1 MKLRILIVLAILVSL
16 LSFAKFNYCQS
27 TGWASPGQ
35 YIHACY
41 SDLPALYSA
50 RGLDSNA
57 WPYSS
62 DDNSVE
68 YPVITAMVMY
78 ATSFLANSPVSYF
91 NINIFFLVLLFIA
104 TVIVVR
110 KIRPEF
116 AYLSAIAPAVIASLF
131 INWDLWGIATMLLAI
146 YWFDRKK
153 YLHSAL
159 ILSLSIS
166 TKFLPV
172 FLLIPIAFILWRDA
186 KLKELVKYVAVV
198 AGTWIAINAPFAFT
212 TPTRWWRFFKLNL
225 ERGADWGSIFAF
237 PTPTGW
243 WRFFKLNLERG
254 ADWGSVWLAL
264 RQLGIPLTNLN
275 YLSILLLLI
284 ALTSVAIVLFELKY
298 TPTLAS
304 VAFIVMAAVM
314 VASKVYS
321 PQFVLWLTPLAVI
334 ALTNKK
340 DLHAFWLW
348 QATEVI
354 YHVAI
359 WQHIATIEHAKF
371 GLGPTPYAILTL
383 VRIAGTIYLMA
394 VLARRALQAR
404 NGHSR
409 LLDLLF
415 EAGKPYP

>member
-1 MKLRILIVLAILVSL
+1 MKVRTLVALALFASLV
-16 LSFAKFNYCQS
+16 SFAKFSQCEN
-27 TGWASPGQ
+27 TGWATPDQ

-41 SDLPALYSA
+41 SDLPALYGS
-50 RGLDSNA
+50 RGLDTNA

-78 ATSFLANSPVSYF
+78 ATSFAAKSPASYF
-91 NINIFFLVLLFIA
+91 NVNIFFLILLFIA
-104 TVIVVR
+104 TLIVVR

-116 AYLSAIAPAVIASLF
+116 AYLSAIAPAMIASLF
-131 INWDLWGIATMLLAI
+131 INWDLWGIATMMLAI
-146 YWFDRKK
+146 YWFDRKQ

-159 ILSLSIS
+159 ILALSIS
-166 TKFLPV
+166 TKFLPI
-172 FLLIPIAFILWRDA
+172 FLLIPIAFILWRDT

-198 AGTWIAINAPFAFT
+198 AATWLAINAPFALT
-212 TPTRWWRFFKLNL
+212 TPIGWWRFFKLNL
-225 ERGADWGSIFAF
+225 ERGADWGSI
-237 PTPTGW
+237 
-243 WRFFKLNLERG
+243 
-254 ADWGSVWLAL
+254 WLAL
-264 RQLGIPLTNLN
+264 QQLGLSLTNLN
-275 YLSILLLLI
+275 YLSILVLLI

-304 VAFIVMAAVM
+304 VAFIVMASVM

-359 WQHIATIEHAKF
+359 WQHIASITGAKF

-404 NGHSR
+404 NTHSR

-415 EAGKPYP
+415 EGGKPYP

>member
-1 MKLRILIVLAILVSL
+1 MKVRTLVVLALFASLV
-16 LSFAKFNYCQS
+16 SFAKFSPCEN
-27 TGWASPGQ
+27 TGWATPDQ

-41 SDLPALYSA
+41 SDLSALYVS
-50 RGLDSNA
+50 RGLDTNT
-57 WPYSS
+57 WPYAS

-78 ATSFLANSPVSYF
+78 GTSFVAKSPASYF
-91 NINIFFLVLLFIA
+91 NVNIFFLVLLFLA

-116 AYLSAIAPAVIASLF
+116 AYLSAIAPAMIASLF
-131 INWDLWGIATMLLAI
+131 INWDLWGIATMMLAI
-146 YWFDRKK
+146 YWFDRKQ
-153 YLHSAL
+153 YLNSAL
-159 ILSLSIS
+159 ILALSIS
-166 TKFLPV
+166 TKFLPI
-172 FLLIPIAFILWRDA
+172 FLLIPIAFILWRDT
-186 KLKELVKYVAVV
+186 KLKELLKYVGVV
-198 AGTWIAINAPFAFT
+198 AATWLAINAPFALT
-212 TPTRWWRFFKLNL
+212 
-225 ERGADWGSIFAF
+225 
-237 PTPTGW
+237 TPTGW

-264 RQLGIPLTNLN
+264 QQLGLNLTNLN

-284 ALTSVAIVLFELKY
+284 GLTSIAIFLFELKH

-334 ALTNKK
+334 ALINKE

-359 WQHIATIEHAKF
+359 WQHIASITDAKF

-383 VRIAGTIYLMA
+383 VRIAGTIYLM
-394 VLARRALQAR
+394 VILARRALQAR
-404 NGHSR
+404 NTHSR

>member
-1 MKLRILIVLAILVSL
+1 MKVRTVVVLAIFASL
-16 LSFAKFNYCQS
+16 ISFGKFSHCQN
-27 TGWASPGQ
+27 TGWATPDQ

-41 SDLPALYSA
+41 SDLPALYGS
-50 RGLDSNA
+50 RGLDTNA

-78 ATSFLANSPVSYF
+78 ATSFAAKSPASYF
-91 NINIFFLVLLFIA
+91 NVNIFFLILLFIA
-104 TVIVVR
+104 TLIVVR

-116 AYLSAIAPAVIASLF
+116 AYLSAVAPAMIASLF
-131 INWDLWGIATMLLAI
+131 INWDLWGIASMMLAI
-146 YWFDRKK
+146 YWFDRKQ

-159 ILSLSIS
+159 ILALSIS
-166 TKFLPV
+166 TKFLPI
-172 FLLIPIAFILWRDA
+172 FLLIPIAFILWRDT

-198 AGTWIAINAPFAFT
+198 AATWLAINAPFALT
-212 TPTRWWRFFKLNL
+212 
-225 ERGADWGSIFAF
+225 
-237 PTPTGW
+237 TPTGW

-254 ADWGSVWLAL
+254 ADWGSIWLAL
-264 RQLGIPLTNLN
+264 QQLGLSLTNLN
-275 YLSILLLLI
+275 YLSILVLLI

-304 VAFIVMAAVM
+304 VAFIVMASVM

-359 WQHIATIEHAKF
+359 WQHIASITGAKF

-404 NGHSR
+404 NTHSR

>member
-1 MKLRILIVLAILVSL
+1 MKLRILIVLAIGASL
-16 LSFAKFNYCQS
+16 LSFAKFSHCEN
-27 TGWASPGQ
+27 TGWATPDQ

-41 SDLPALYSA
+41 SDIPALFGT
-50 RGLDSNA
+50 RGLDKND
-57 WPYSS
+57 WPFTS

-68 YPVITAMVMY
+68 YPVVTAMVMY
-78 ATSFLANSPVSYF
+78 ATSFVANSPASYF
-91 NINIFFLVLLFIA
+91 NVNILFLILLFIA
-104 TVIVVR
+104 TVIIVR

-116 AYLSAIAPAVIASLF
+116 AYLVPVAPAMIASLF
-131 INWDLWGIATMLLAI
+131 INWDLWAIATMMLAI
-146 YWFDRKK
+146 YWFDRKQ

-159 ILSLSIS
+159 IMGLSIS

-172 FLLIPIAFILWRDA
+172 FLLIPIAFILWRDD
-186 KLKELVKYVAVV
+186 KVKELIKYVGVV
-198 AGTWIAINAPFAFT
+198 AATWIALNLPFALT
-212 TPTRWWRFFKLNL
+212 TPTGWWRFYKLNL
-225 ERGADWGSIFAF
+225 ERGADWGSF
-237 PTPTGW
+237 
-243 WRFFKLNLERG
+243 
-254 ADWGSVWLAL
+254 WLAL
-264 RQLGIPLTNLN
+264 QQLGISLTNLN

-304 VAFIVMAAVM
+304 VAFIVLASVM

-321 PQFVLWLTPLAVI
+321 PQYVLWLTPLAVI
-334 ALTNKK
+334 ALANKK
-340 DLHAFWLW
+340 DLHAFWFW
-348 QATEVI
+348 QATEVM

-359 WQHIATIEHAKF
+359 WQHIASVTDSKF

-383 VRIAGTIYLMA
+383 LRIAGTIYLMV

-404 NGHSR
+404 NTHSR

>member
-1 MKLRILIVLAILVSL
+1 MKVRTLVALALFASLI
-16 LSFAKFNYCQS
+16 SFAKFSHCEN
-27 TGWASPGQ
+27 TGWATPDQ

-41 SDLPALYSA
+41 SDLSALYVS
-50 RGLDSNA
+50 RGLDTNT
-57 WPYSS
+57 WPFAS

-78 ATSFLANSPVSYF
+78 ATSFAAKSPASYF
-91 NINIFFLVLLFIA
+91 NVNIFFLVLLFLA

-116 AYLSAIAPAVIASLF
+116 AYLSAIAPAMIASLF
-131 INWDLWGIATMLLAI
+131 INWDLWGIATMMLAI
-146 YWFDRKK
+146 YWFDRKQ
-153 YLHSAL
+153 YLNSAL

-166 TKFLPV
+166 TKFLPI
-172 FLLIPIAFILWRDA
+172 FLLIPIAFILWRDT
-186 KLKELVKYVAVV
+186 KLKELVKYVGVV
-198 AGTWIAINAPFAFT
+198 AATWLAINAPFALT
-212 TPTRWWRFFKLNL
+212 TP
-225 ERGADWGSIFAF
+225 I
-237 PTPTGW
+237 GW

-254 ADWGSVWLAL
+254 ADWGSFWLAL
-264 RQLGIPLTNLN
+264 QQLGINLTNLN

-284 ALTSVAIVLFELKY
+284 GLTSIAVFLFELKH

-334 ALTNKK
+334 ALINKE

-359 WQHIATIEHAKF
+359 WQHIASITDAKF

-383 VRIAGTIYLMA
+383 VRIAGTIYLMV
-394 VLARRALQAR
+394 VLARRALKGR
-404 NGHSR
+404 NKRGR
-409 LLDLLF
+409 LMDLLF
-415 EAGKPYP
+415 ETSTVYP

>member
-1 MKLRILIVLAILVSL
+1 MKVRTLVALALFASLV
-16 LSFAKFNYCQS
+16 SFAKFSQCENS
-27 TGWASPGQ
+27 GWATPGQ

-41 SDLPALYSA
+41 SDLPALYGS
-50 RGLDSNA
+50 RGLDTNS

-78 ATSFLANSPVSYF
+78 ATSFAAKSPASYF
-91 NINIFFLVLLFIA
+91 NVNIFFLILLFIA
-104 TVIVVR
+104 TLIVVR

-116 AYLSAIAPAVIASLF
+116 AYLSAIAPAMIASLF
-131 INWDLWGIATMLLAI
+131 INWDLWGIATMMLAI
-146 YWFDRKK
+146 YWFDRKQ

-159 ILSLSIS
+159 ILALSIS
-166 TKFLPV
+166 TKFLPI
-172 FLLIPIAFILWRDA
+172 FLLIPIAFILWRDT

-198 AGTWIAINAPFAFT
+198 AATWLAINAPFALT
-212 TPTRWWRFFKLNL
+212 
-225 ERGADWGSIFAF
+225 
-237 PTPTGW
+237 TPTGW

-254 ADWGSVWLAL
+254 ADWGSIWLAL
-264 RQLGIPLTNLN
+264 QQLGLSLTNLN
-275 YLSILLLLI
+275 YLSILVLLI

-314 VASKVYS
+314 IASKVYS

-359 WQHIATIEHAKF
+359 WQHIASITGAKF

-404 NGHSR
+404 NTHSR

-415 EAGKPYP
+415 EGGKPYP

>member
-1 MKLRILIVLAILVSL
+1 MKLRILIVLAILASM

-27 TGWASPGQ
+27 TSWASPGQ

-50 RGLDSNA
+50 RGLDSNT

-62 DDNSVE
+62 GDNSVE

-116 AYLSAIAPAVIASLF
+116 AYLSAIAPAMIASLF
-131 INWDLWGIATMLLAI
+131 INWDLWGIATMMLAI

-166 TKFLPV
+166 TKFLPI

-186 KLKELVKYVAVV
+186 KLKELVKYIAVV
-198 AGTWIAINAPFAFT
+198 AGTWIAINAP
-212 TPTRWWRFFKLNL
+212 
-225 ERGADWGSIFAF
+225 FAF

-243 WRFFKLNLERG
+243 WRFFKLNLERD
-254 ADWGSVWLAL
+254 ADWGSIWLAL
-264 RQLGIPLTNLN
+264 RQLGISLTNLN

-304 VAFIVMAAVM
+304 VAFFVMAAVM

-340 DLHAFWLW
+340 DVHAFWLW

-359 WQHIATIEHAKF
+359 WQHIASITGAQF

-383 VRIAGTIYLMA
+383 VRIAGTIYLLA

-404 NGHSR
+404 NRHSR

>member
-1 MKLRILIVLAILVSL
+1 MKVRTLVALALFASLI
-16 LSFAKFNYCQS
+16 SFAKFSHCEN
-27 TGWASPGQ
+27 TGWATPDQ
-35 YIHACY
+35 YIHGCY
-41 SDLPALYSA
+41 SDLSALYVS
-50 RGLDSNA
+50 RGLDTNT
-57 WPYSS
+57 WPFAS

-78 ATSFLANSPVSYF
+78 ATSFAAKSPASYF
-91 NINIFFLVLLFIA
+91 NVNIFFLVLLFLA

-116 AYLSAIAPAVIASLF
+116 AYLSAIAPAMIASLF
-131 INWDLWGIATMLLAI
+131 INWDLWGIATMMLAI
-146 YWFDRKK
+146 YWFDRKQ
-153 YLHSAL
+153 YLNSAL
-159 ILSLSIS
+159 ILALSIS
-166 TKFLPV
+166 TKFLPI
-172 FLLIPIAFILWRDA
+172 FLLIPIAFILWRDT
-186 KLKELVKYVAVV
+186 KLKELVKYVGVV
-198 AGTWIAINAPFAFT
+198 AATWLAINAPFALT
-212 TPTRWWRFFKLNL
+212 
-225 ERGADWGSIFAF
+225 
-237 PTPTGW
+237 TPTGW

-254 ADWGSVWLAL
+254 ADWGSFWLAL
-264 RQLGIPLTNLN
+264 QQLGINLTNLN

-284 ALTSVAIVLFELKY
+284 GLTSIAVFLFELKH

-334 ALTNKK
+334 ALINKE

-359 WQHIATIEHAKF
+359 WQHIASITDAKF

-383 VRIAGTIYLMA
+383 VRIAGTIYLMV
-394 VLARRALQAR
+394 VLARRALKGR
-404 NGHSR
+404 NKRGR
-409 LLDLLF
+409 LMDLLF
-415 EAGKPYP
+415 ETSTVYP

>member
-1 MKLRILIVLAILVSL
+1 MKVRTLVVLALFASLV
-16 LSFAKFNYCQS
+16 SFAKFSQCENS
-27 TGWASPGQ
+27 GWATPGQ

-41 SDLPALYSA
+41 SDLPALYGS
-50 RGLDSNA
+50 RGLDTNS

-78 ATSFLANSPVSYF
+78 ATSFAAKSPASYF
-91 NINIFFLVLLFIA
+91 NVNIFFLILLFIA
-104 TVIVVR
+104 TLIVVR

-116 AYLSAIAPAVIASLF
+116 AYLSAIAPAMIASLF
-131 INWDLWGIATMLLAI
+131 INWDLWGIATMMLAI
-146 YWFDRKK
+146 YWFDRKQ
-153 YLHSAL
+153 YLYSAL
-159 ILSLSIS
+159 ILALSIS
-166 TKFLPV
+166 TKFLPI
-172 FLLIPIAFILWRDA
+172 FLLIPIAFILWRDT
-186 KLKELVKYVAVV
+186 KLKVLVKYVAVV
-198 AGTWIAINAPFAFT
+198 AATWLAINAPFALT
-212 TPTRWWRFFKLNL
+212 
-225 ERGADWGSIFAF
+225 
-237 PTPTGW
+237 TPTGW

-254 ADWGSVWLAL
+254 ADWGSIWLAL
-264 RQLGIPLTNLN
+264 QQLGLSLTNLN
-275 YLSILLLLI
+275 YLSILVLLI

-314 VASKVYS
+314 IASKVYS

-359 WQHIATIEHAKF
+359 WQHIASITGAQF

-404 NGHSR
+404 NTHSR

-415 EAGKPYP
+415 EGGKPYP